1 VTVSRILAFP
11 GSYRDS
17 LLLLGATRAMRD
29 SEDVSWASAA
39 MATPVVAAE
48 LAGRGFPAGSLADAD
63 ANALVLAVEAADD
76 PAARRALDRGRA
88 VLFAEAD
95 RDMYGREEVAGA
107 RGRSDPRTVGEAAR
121 LLPSANVA
129 VVSVP
134 GPYAAIT
141 AHSALTAGLHVLLF
155 SDNVPVSEEV
165 ALKRRASRLGRLVMG
180 PGAGT
185 AMLGGVGLGFAN
197 AVGAGPV
204 GVVAAAGTG
213 AQEVMT
219 LLDHW
224 DIGVSQVI
232 GVGGRDLSAEVG
244 GLMAREAVRALDA
257 DPGTQVILLVSKPP
271 DEDVARTVIGASHGT
286 PVVAAC
292 LGMSAPSGR
301 LAGAELAATLES
313 GALRVAEL
321 LGLRVPEPDGSLGRE
336 TEEAI
341 GRVGTGRTAV
351 RGFFTGG
358 TLCYEAQVILSETL
372 GPVYSN
378 IPLRPGLSLSELGLP
393 APAGAHICL
402 DLGEEEYTKGRPHPM
417 IDPAARREIMQ
428 EQAFGP
434 DIAAVLLDVVLGYG
448 SHPDPAGEIAGTCA
462 DIVAGGAAVVCYVLG
477 AHADQQGFDRQRAT
491 LAETG
496 AIVSDSAAQAARI
509 AAAIALRPG
518 QSQAHQPSTA
528 VRP

>member
-1 VTVSRILAFP
+1 MTVSRVLAFP
-11 GSYRDS
+11 GAYRDS

-39 MATPVVAAE
+39 MATPTVVADLE
-48 LAGRGFPAGSLADAD
+48 GRGFAPDGLAGAD
-63 ANALVLAVEAADD
+63 ANALVLAVEAAAD
-76 PAARRALDRGRA
+76 PAASRALDRGRA
-88 VLFAEAD
+88 LLFAEAG
-95 RDMYGREEVAGA
+95 RDDAASGQREHPE
-107 RGRSDPRTVGEAAR
+107 PRTVGEAAR
-121 LLPSANVA
+121 LLPAANVA

-134 GPYAAIT
+134 GPYAAIA

-155 SDNVPVSEEV
+155 SDNVPVADEV

-219 LLDHW
+219 LLDRW
-224 DIGVSQVI
+224 GIGVSQVI
-232 GVGGRDLSAEVG
+232 GVGGRDLSADVG
-244 GLMAREAVRALDA
+244 GLMARDAVRALDA
-257 DPGTQVILLVSKPP
+257 DPGTEVILLVSKPP
-271 DEDVARTVIGASHGT
+271 AEQVARAVIGASQDT

-292 LGMSAPSGR
+292 LGMSAPDGR
-301 LAGAELAATLES
+301 LAGAPLTATLED
-313 GALRVAEL
+313 GAMRVAEI
-321 LGLRVPEPDGSLGRE
+321 LGRPVPDLGKSPGA
-336 TEEAI
+336 EAA
-341 GRVGTGRTAV
+341 GARAWAGRTAV

-358 TLCYEAQVILSETL
+358 TLCYEAQVILSRSL

-378 IPLRPGLSLSELGLP
+378 IPLRSGLGLP

-417 IDPAARREIMQ
+417 IDPAARREIMR
-428 EQAFGP
+428 EQAFGA

-462 DIVAGGAAVVCYVLG
+462 DIVAAGATVVGYVLG
-477 AHADQQGFDRQRAT
+477 ARADQQGLDRQRAT
-491 LAETG
+491 LAEAG
-496 AIVSDSAAQAARI
+496 AIVTESAAQAART
-509 AAAIALRPG
+509 AAAIAGRVTAG
-518 QSQAHQPSTA
+518 QP
-528 VRP
+528 

>member
-1 VTVSRILAFP
+1 MTVRRILAFP
-11 GSYRDS
+11 ASYRDS
-17 LLLLGATRAMRD
+17 LLLLGATRAMQD

-39 MATPVVAAE
+39 MATPAVAAD
-48 LAGRGFPAGSLADAD
+48 LTGRGFPPGSLADAD
-63 ANALVLAVEAADD
+63 ANALVLAVEAAGD
-76 PAARRALDRGRA
+76 PAARQALDRGRA

-95 RDMYGREEVAGA
+95 REDRDDTAPGLGNRP
-107 RGRSDPRTVGEAAR
+107 DPRTVGEAAR

-129 VVSVP
+129 VISVP
-134 GPYAAIT
+134 GPYAAIA

-155 SDNVPVSEEV
+155 SDNVPISDEV
-165 ALKRRASRLGRLVMG
+165 ALKRRARRLGRLVMG

-219 LLDHW
+219 LLDRW
-224 DIGVSQVI
+224 GIGVSQVI
-232 GVGGRDLSAEVG
+232 GVGGRDLSADVG

-257 DPGTQVILLVSKPP
+257 DPGTEVILLVSKPP
-271 DEDVARTVIGASHGT
+271 DGDVARTVIGASQGT

-292 LGMSAPSGR
+292 LGMSAPGGR
-301 LAGAELAATLES
+301 LAGAELAATLEG
-313 GALRVAEL
+313 GALRVAEI
-321 LGLRVPEPDGSLGRE
+321 LGRPVPNPGESLGRE

-358 TLCYEAQVILSETL
+358 TLCYEAQVILTETL

-378 IPLRPGLSLSELGLP
+378 IPLRPGLGLP

-417 IDPAARREIMQ
+417 IDPAARREIML
-428 EQAFGP
+428 EQAFGA
-434 DIAAVLLDVVLGYG
+434 DIAAVLLDVVLGHG

-477 AHADQQGFDRQRAT
+477 ARADQQGFDRQRAT
-491 LAETG
+491 LAEAG

-509 AAAIALRPG
+509 AAAIALRAG
-518 QSQAHQPSTA
+518 QSQAHEPPTA